1 MNKSVPTH
9 SQGSSGIL
17 WDISGAFWLEN
28 LCLWQIEQWLI
39 ITSMSLS
46 ILGQYA
52 TWRALLLVFFNTKVC
67 CVEFLQEV
75 FPHVGRYNQP
85 ISFED

>member
-1 MNKSVPTH
+1 MGHQWFFLVGKSVFLANRTVTNHNFNVIVYSWPVCYLA
-9 SQGSSGIL
+9 GS
-17 WDISGAFWLEN
+17 AF
-28 LCLWQIEQWLI
+28 
-39 ITSMSLS
+39 
-46 ILGQYA
+46 G
-52 TWRALLLVFFNTKVC
+52 FFNTKVC